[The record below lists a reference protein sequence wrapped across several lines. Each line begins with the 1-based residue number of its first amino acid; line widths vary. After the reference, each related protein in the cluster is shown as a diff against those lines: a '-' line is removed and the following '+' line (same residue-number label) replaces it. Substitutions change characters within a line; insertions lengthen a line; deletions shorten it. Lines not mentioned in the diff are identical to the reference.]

1 MIKPA
6 LTSSSSVHST
16 SSLSS
21 STSATSASAA
31 DPDYRPVVL
40 KWSRDPADFRD
51 MLHAYSK
58 LRDLPQAPNIVT
70 FYGATREHPSATTSV
85 SSTMAGSSSMSFS
98 ERAGSLATMAMS
110 ISSLSLSSVSGS
122 SSLQQQQQQE
132 QQAEAAVLPRD
143 WIVTKPSA
151 HGTLHEFLKSPQG
164 EALDWMDKIRLIR
177 GVASGL
183 MFLHEHG
190 QLHMNLHSDN
200 VLIENGP
207 TAVLTDFGQASRSA
221 RRPES
226 HADQSPPTHHP
237 SSSPRA
243 VPGSRWVHGGGVFEK
258 GLIYTAPE
266 RLANPE
272 LNPCTTAS
280 DIYALGVIMLE
291 IMTGHRSHASH
302 FLTSSSADH
311 SHLRLE
317 ESSKTGRVSTPL
329 PTMST
334 PHGTMTLPTA
344 MESLIRRI
352 CSRDPAQRPGLFVIR
367 SQLKEMANTSFDLH
381 VREPINKGTTGI
393 QLNAKKPISLISVVT
408 TPSVIAGEDLFFALQ
423 VQQ

>member
-1 MIKPA
+1 
-6 LTSSSSVHST
+6 
-16 SSLSS
+16 
-21 STSATSASAA
+21 
-31 DPDYRPVVL
+31 VVL

-58 LRDLPQAPNIVT
+58 LRDQPQAPNIVT
-70 FYGATREHPSATTSV
+70 FYGATREHPSAVTSLSSTLANSPSTTS
-85 SSTMAGSSSMSFS
+85 GGGGFS
-98 ERAGSLATMAMS
+98 ARAGSLATTMAMS

-122 SSLQQQQQQE
+122 SSSQQQQQQQL
-132 QQAEAAVLPRD
+132 QQQLAEAITFPRD

-183 MFLHEHG
+183 MYLHEHG
-190 QLHMNLHSDN
+190 LLHMHLHSDN

-207 TAVLTDFGQASRSA
+207 TAVLTDFGQVTRSA
-221 RRPES
+221 RRPDS
-226 HADQSPPTHHP
+226 QSDHHFSSSPPTHP
-237 SSSPRA
+237 SSNRQRA
-243 VPGSRWVHGGGVFEK
+243 ASGSRWVPGGSVYEK

-280 DIYALGVIMLE
+280 DVYALGVIMLE

-302 FLTSSSADH
+302 FLTSSSGDH
-311 SHLRLE
+311 NSHSLRLE
-317 ESSKTGRVSTPL
+317 ESSKSGRSLTPL

-352 CSRDPAQRPGLFVIR
+352 CSRDPTQRPGLFVIR

-408 TPSVIAGEDLFFALQ
+408 TPSVIAGKKERKQCVFDALFLFCCSSR
-423 VQQ
+423 